1 MNITT
6 YTPVPGSQ
14 SKTWGNAALKAGK
27 GPASISPKPVSPES
41 VPPKSV
47 PPKVEFLA
55 HLLDDIFVIPGT
67 GIRFGLDGLLGLI
80 PGLGDTLTSLA
91 SFYILGAARQYGVPR
106 VTLVRM
112 AGNIA
117 IDYLF
122 GMLPFLGD
130 AFDVYW
136 KANRRNVQL
145 LERHFDEV
153 SVDRRH
159 ARRGDWLV
167 VAGLIAGLITL
178 LIGCVTVAWWIVAWV
193 GHGLLNVGG

>member
-1 MNITT
+1 
-6 YTPVPGSQ
+6 
-14 SKTWGNAALKAGK
+14 
-27 GPASISPKPVSPES
+27 
-41 VPPKSV
+41 
-47 PPKVEFLA
+47 VEFLA
-55 HLLDDIFVIPGT
+55 HALDDWFVIPGT

-91 SFYILGAARQYGVPR
+91 SFYILAAGRRYGVPR
-106 VTLVRM
+106 ITLVRM

-130 AFDVYW
+130 AFDIFW

-145 LERHFDEV
+145 LQRHLKATPIEH
-153 SVDRRH
+153 RQ

-167 VAGLIAGLITL
+167 VAGLVAALAAL
-178 LIGCVTVAWWIVAWV
+178 LAISVTVAWWVVFWL
-193 GHGLLNVGG
+193 GHGLLRGGA